1 MIKITNKIL
10 TVILAFFLM
19 VPAFAQDNRLLQT
32 KVADVLAQFPA
43 QNGDHTTKLMAQI
56 LETGAP
62 GITRFCDM
70 VVAPGTGDDTQARMA
85 LESLAQFAGSKNHE
99 ADRKLVEGAL
109 LAAIEKASDK
119 EVKAFFIRRLQYCGS
134 SESVVAVGKY
144 LNSTDSYAPAL
155 AALESIG
162 TRESG
167 AVILKLMQDKKDL
180 QQLAMVKT
188 IGNLKYQPAE
198 TYLIDLSKTAK
209 GELLK
214 HTFAAL
220 ANIGGKTSVQ
230 VFENAAI
237 AAAYQPDATEIMVSY
252 LHYAK
257 RLAEQGETSL
267 SNQLCSTV
275 MKNCIGGNQLIYR
288 SEALAVPGFGTNEL
302 FLKEITNTNK
312 FYRNAVLNIASAQ
325 LTSEDIGSWIA
336 AIKKSP
342 AETKAEIIHFLAQRT
357 EPEVL
362 QKAILPALSSK
373 EEVVRLEAIRSLA
386 LNQKA
391 KAVPVLIEQL
401 KKSKNANETSEI
413 EQALKNT
420 ASVKECGL
428 LISQLNGMN
437 DAGKVVLINVLGARR
452 ATEAFS
458 SIKKLCSS
466 ENSAIRMAASAALA
480 NVSGVGNAEELL
492 AMLKQ
497 NMVSETADNIQKALI
512 AVYSGTVKPDANLV
526 LREIQKEKEERK
538 VRNVSTGEEKVVTTA
553 GHNGRITEKL
563 IPVLSSLNDPKAL
576 KTVVD
581 LLKNGNQW
589 EREAAFVS
597 LSNWKDAKATTHL
610 FQVLTNAEMKQFRAN
625 ALKSYIRITLES
637 ELPDDQKL
645 LMIEKLMPEC
655 SGNQEKRAVIQAAG
669 NVKTFLSL
677 VFVSSYLNDP
687 ELGAT
692 AAETAKYLALP
703 SSGKKNGMTGE
714 FVSAVL
720 TKVMGKMSGPDFQ
733 YDIIDVKQYVEK
745 MPKEKGYV
753 SIFNGKDLSGWHGLV
768 KNPILRAKM
777 TKEELSKAQIEANA
791 KMLIN
796 WKVKDGCIVFN
807 GDGDN
812 LCTQKLYDDFEM
824 IVDWKISKHGDS
836 GIYLRGSPQVQIW
849 DTSRVYVGA
858 QVGSGGLYNN
868 QKNPSKPLVLADN
881 AIGDWNTFRIR
892 MEGDRVTVF
901 LNGIMVVDNVVM
913 ENYWDRSI
921 PIFAREAI
929 ELQAHGTD
937 LAFRNIYVKELN
949 PDQAYLIPEE
959 EKDGFKLLFNGKNL
973 DNWIG
978 NKVDYSAEDGL
989 LLVNPK
995 EGDHGNLFTE
1005 KEYSN
1010 FIFRFEFQLTPGAN
1024 NGLGIHAP
1032 LEGDA
1037 AYVGKE
1043 LQILDNTADI
1053 YKDLQPYQYHGSVY
1067 GVIPAKREYL
1077 KPVGDWNQ
1085 EEVIVKGDDIKITLN
1100 GTVIVEGNMKT
1111 ASKKGTMDHKD
1122 HPGLL
1127 RHKGYIGFLGHG
1139 SPLKFRNIRIKE
1151 L

>member
-1 MIKITNKIL
+1 MKNITKQIWIVFL
-10 TVILAFFLM
+10 VLFLM

-43 QNGDHTTKLMAQI
+43 QNGEHTAKLMAQI

-85 LESLAQFAGSKNHE
+85 LESLAQYAGTPNRTN
-99 ADRKLVEGAL
+99 DRKLVESAL

-134 SESVVAVGKY
+134 SESVITLGKY
-144 LNSTDSYAPAL
+144 LNSADLYAPAL

-162 TRESG
+162 TREAG
-167 AVILKLMQDKKDL
+167 AVILKLMPDKKDL
-180 QQLAMVKT
+180 RQLAMVKT
-188 IGNLKYQPAE
+188 LGNLKYQPSE
-198 TYLIDLSKTAK
+198 TYLIDLTKTAK

-220 ANIGGKTSVQ
+220 ANIGGKTSAP
-230 VFENAAI
+230 VFETSAI
-237 AAAYQPDATEIMVSY
+237 AAAYAPDAAETMFSY
-252 LHYAK
+252 LLYAK
-257 RLAEQGETSL
+257 RLAEKGETSL
-267 SNQLCSTV
+267 SNQLCSNV
-275 MKNCIGGNQLIYR
+275 MKNCTNKNQLIYR
-288 SEALAVPGFGTNEL
+288 SEALTIPEFGTNDL
-302 FLKEITNTNK
+302 FLKEIKNPDK
-312 FYRNAVLNIASAQ
+312 VYRNSVLNIASNQITGENLA
-325 LTSEDIGSWIA
+325 SWIA

-362 QKAILPALSSK
+362 QKAILPALNSK

-391 KAVPVLIEQL
+391 KAVPVLLEQL
-401 KKSKNANETSEI
+401 KKVKNANETSEI
-413 EQALKNT
+413 EQALENT
-420 ASVKECGL
+420 TSVKECGL
-428 LISQLNGMN
+428 LIAQINGMN
-437 DAGKVVLINVLGARR
+437 DAGKVVLMNVLGARR
-452 ATEAFS
+452 ATEAYS
-458 SIKKLCSS
+458 TIKQLCSS
-466 ENSAIRMAASAALA
+466 GNTEISAAAFAALQT
-480 NVSGVGNAEELL
+480 VSKTENAADLI

-497 NMVSETADNIQKALI
+497 TSEKKAIINLQNALI
-512 AVYSGTVKPDANLV
+512 SIYSRSDKPDAGLV
-526 LREIQKEKEERK
+526 LKEI
-538 VRNVSTGEEKVVTTA
+538 SGD
-553 GHNGRITEKL
+553 GMTEKL

-576 KTVVD
+576 KTVVE
-581 LLKNGNQW
+581 LLKSASPG
-589 EREAAFVS
+589 EREAAFIS
-597 LSNWKDAKATTHL
+597 LSNWKNAKAVPYL
-610 FQVLTNAEMKQFRAN
+610 FQVLTNADMKQFRAN
-625 ALKSYIRITLES
+625 AMKSYIRITLES

-645 LMIEKLMPEC
+645 LTLEKMMPKC

-677 VFVSSYLNDP
+677 VFVSAYLDDP

-714 FVSAVL
+714 FVSGVL
-720 TKVMGKMSGPDFQ
+720 SKVMGKMSGPDFQ
-733 YDIIDVKQYVEK
+733 YDIVDVKQYLEK

-777 TKEELSKAQIEANA
+777 TKEELAKAQIEANA
-791 KMLIN
+791 KMLNN

-849 DTSRVYVGA
+849 DTSRVDVGA

-868 QKNPSKPLVLADN
+868 QKNPGKPLVLADN
-881 AIGDWNTFRIR
+881 AIGDWNTFRIK

-901 LNGIMVVDNVVM
+901 LNGILVVDKVVM
-913 ENYWDRSI
+913 ENYWDRSM
-921 PIFAREAI
+921 PVFAREAI

-937 LAFRNIYVKELN
+937 LAFRNLYVKELN
-949 PDQAYLIPEE
+949 PDQAFLSPEE

-978 NKVDYSAEDGL
+978 NKVDYSAEDGFL
-989 LLVNPK
+989 MVNPK
-995 EGDHGNLFTE
+995 EGDHGNLFTD
-1005 KEYSN
+1005 KEYSD
-1010 FIFRFEFQLTPGAN
+1010 FIFRFEFQLTSGAN
-1024 NGLGIHAP
+1024 NGIGIHAP

-1043 LQILDNTADI
+1043 IQVLDNTAEI

-1067 GVIPAKREYL
+1067 GVIPAKREFL
-1077 KPVGDWNQ
+1077 KPVGEWNT
-1085 EEVIVKGDDIKITLN
+1085 EEIWVKGDDIKVTLN

-1139 SPLKFRNIRIKE
+1139 SELKFRNIRIKE

>member
-1 MIKITNKIL
+1 MKKITTKIL
-10 TVILAFFLM
+10 TIFMVLFLM
-19 VPAFAQDNRLLQT
+19 VPAIAQDNRLLQT

-43 QNGDHTTKLMAQI
+43 QNGDHTAKLMAQI

-62 GITRFCDM
+62 GIARFCDM

-85 LESLAQFAGSKNHE
+85 LESLAQYAGGPNRGN
-99 ADRKLVEGAL
+99 DRKLVESAL
-109 LAAIEKASDK
+109 LTAIEKASDN
-119 EVKAFFIRRLQYCGS
+119 EVKAFFIRRLYYCGS
-134 SESVVAVGKY
+134 SESVVVLGKS
-144 LNSTDSYAPAL
+144 LNSTELYAPAL

-162 TRESG
+162 TKEAG
-167 AVILKLMQDKKDL
+167 AVILKLVQDKKDL

-188 IGNLKYQPAE
+188 LGKLKYQPAE
-198 TYLIDLSKTAK
+198 TYLIDLTKTAK

-220 ANIGGKTSVQ
+220 ANIGGKASLAT
-230 VFENAAI
+230 FEAAAL
-237 AAAYQPDATEIMVSY
+237 AAAYQPDAAETMVSY
-252 LHYAK
+252 LHLAK
-257 RLAEQGETSL
+257 RLAEQGETNL
-267 SNQLCSTV
+267 SNQLCSSV
-275 MKNCIGGNQLIYR
+275 MKNCTNNNQLIYR
-288 SEALAVPGFGTNEL
+288 SEALSVPGFGTNDL
-302 FLKEITNTNK
+302 FLKEITNANK
-312 FYRNAVLNIASAQ
+312 DYRNAVLNIASNR
-325 LTSEDIGSWIA
+325 LTSEDVGSWIA
-336 AIKKSP
+336 AIKKAP
-342 AETKAEIIHFLAQRT
+342 AETKAEIIHFLAHRT

-362 QKAILPALSSK
+362 QKAILPALVSK

-391 KAVPVLIEQL
+391 KAVPTLIDQL
-401 KKSKNANETSEI
+401 KKAKSANEIAEI
-413 EQALKNT
+413 EEALKIT
-420 ASVKECGL
+420 TSVKECSL
-428 LISQLNGMN
+428 LIAQLDGMN

-452 ATEAFS
+452 ATEAYPV
-458 SIKKLCSS
+458 IKKLCSS

-480 NVSGVGNAEELL
+480 NVSGVGNTEELI

-497 NMVSETADNIQKALI
+497 NKVSEIADNIQKALI

-526 LREIQKEKEERK
+526 LKEIQDEKEKRII
-538 VRNVSTGEEKVVTTA
+538 RNVNTGEEVVSSP
-553 GHNGRITEKL
+553 GRINGGITEKL

-581 LLKNGNQW
+581 LLNNGNQW

-597 LSNWKDAKATTHL
+597 LSNWKDAKAAPLL
-610 FQVLTNAEMKQFRAN
+610 FQVLTNADMKQFRAN

-637 ELPDDQKL
+637 DLPDDQKL

-655 SGNQEKRAVIQAAG
+655 SVNPEKGAVIQAAG

-677 VFVSSYLNDP
+677 VFVSNYLDDP

-714 FVSAVL
+714 LVAEVL
-720 TKVMGKMSGPDFQ
+720 NKVMRKMSGPDFQ
-733 YDIIDVKQYVEK
+733 YDIIDVKQYLEK
-745 MPKEKGYV
+745 MPKEKGYI
-753 SIFNGKDLSGWHGLV
+753 SIFNGKDLSGWQGLV
-768 KNPILRAKM
+768 KNPVLRAKM
-777 TKEELSKAQIEANA
+777 TTEELAKAQTEANA
-791 KMLIN
+791 KMLNN
-796 WKVKDGCIVFN
+796 WGVKDGCIVFN

-849 DTSRVYVGA
+849 DTSRVDVGA

-901 LNGIMVVDNVVM
+901 LNGILVVDHVVM

-937 LAFRNIYVKELN
+937 LAFRNIFVKELN
-949 PDQAYLIPEE
+949 PDQAYLNPEE

-973 DNWIG
+973 DNWLG
-978 NKVDYSAEDGL
+978 NKVDYCAVDGL
-989 LLVNPK
+989 LVVDPK
-995 EGDHGNLFTE
+995 EGAHGNLYTE
-1005 KEYSN
+1005 KEYSD
-1010 FIFRFEFQLTPGAN
+1010 FSFRFEFQLTPGAN
-1024 NGLGIHAP
+1024 NGIGIHAP

-1043 LQILDNTADI
+1043 IQVLDNTAEI

-1067 GVIPAKREYL
+1067 GVIPAKREFL
-1077 KPVGDWNQ
+1077 KPVGEWNS
-1085 EEVIVKGDDIKITLN
+1085 EEIWVKGDDIKVTLN

-1111 ASKKGTMDHKD
+1111 ASKRGTMDHKD

-1127 RHKGYIGFLGHG
+1127 RHQGHIGFLGHG
-1139 SPLKFRNIRIKE
+1139 SALKFRNIRIKE